1 MTTQSQPAFR
11 PASRPSLLPEVL
23 RAEMVISLT
32 YLILGCAWVI
42 FSDRLLDLITE
53 DPVDTLPLQ
62 IFKGINFI
70 LTAAV
75 VLYFVLRCRD
85 SWRRRAEIQ
94 MRPVNKSAKIGISIV
109 SLVVGCAW
117 IRFSQHQLH
126 LMTGNPVDPLPL
138 EIFKGINIVLT
149 TTVVFYFILRHSYSR
164 RRKAEAQTRAI
175 TERFELVARVATDAI
190 FDWNMT
196 TDTVFWSEG
205 LQNVFGHPVEQRG
218 TSMEV
223 WTQRVHPE
231 DRVRLT
237 ASLSAARDGGLSFA
251 TDEFRFQRKDGTYAE
266 VAIRAQL
273 LRDASGTVVRLVG
286 GLRDITQRK
295 KAQEELA
302 RSRHRLRA
310 LSAKLES
317 LREEERSRISR
328 EIHDQLGQMLTG
340 LKMDLRWIERHLGDL
355 DGNAAIN
362 PILDKVVE
370 AGGLADETIAA
381 VQKIAGE
388 LRPGVL
394 DNLGLAAAIRYEAA
408 RFQERTGIIC
418 QLRVPEQPVS
428 LARDVATAA
437 FRIFQEALTN
447 VTRHASATQ
456 ADIELRLDDKDFV
469 LEIADNGRGISAE
482 TLANPRSLGLLGM
495 QERAASINGQL
506 TVRRGETA
514 GTRVVLRAAQ
524 DTHDTRIW
532 EQL

>member
-1 MTTQSQPAFR
+1 MATSSQSSFR
-11 PASRPSLLPEVL
+11 PDVRPPLLSEVP
-23 RAEMVISLT
+23 RAEIVISLV
-32 YLILGCAWVI
+32 YLILGCAWII
-42 FSDRLLDLITE
+42 FSDRLLDVISD

-62 IFKGINFI
+62 TFKGINFI
-70 LTAAV
+70 LTTA
-75 VLYFVLRCRD
+75 
-85 SWRRRAEIQ
+85 
-94 MRPVNKSAKIGISIV
+94 GI
-109 SLVVGCAW
+109 W
-117 IRFSQHQLH
+117 
-126 LMTGNPVDPLPL
+126 
-138 EIFKGINIVLT
+138 
-149 TTVVFYFILRHSYSR
+149 YFILRHSYSR
-164 RRKAEAQTRAI
+164 RRKAEAEARAV
-175 TERFELVARVATDAI
+175 TERFERVARVSTDAI
-190 FDWNMT
+190 FDWNLT

-205 LQNVFGHPVEQRG
+205 LQNVFGHPVEHSG

-223 WTQRVHPE
+223 WTRRVHPD
-231 DRVRLT
+231 DRERLT
-237 ASLSAARDGGLSFA
+237 ANLTAAHEDGRSFA
-251 TDEFRFQRKDGTYAE
+251 TDEFRFQRKDGSYAE
-266 VAIRAQL
+266 VTLRAQL
-273 LRDASGTVVRLVG
+273 LRDAAGTVTRKIG

-295 KAQEELA
+295 QAQEELA
-302 RSRHRLRA
+302 LSRHRLRA

-362 PILDKVVE
+362 PILDKAVE

-408 RFQERTGIIC
+408 RFQERNGIAC
-418 QLRVPEQPVS
+418 EVRVPEQPVP

-437 FRIFQEALTN
+437 FRIFQEAMTN
-447 VTRHASATQ
+447 VTRHAGATR

-469 LEIADNGRGISAE
+469 LEIADNGHGISAE

-495 QERAASINGQL
+495 QERAANINGQL
-506 TVRRGETA
+506 TIRRGEPA
-514 GTRVVLRAAQ
+514 GTRVILRAAQ